1 MADKTTRTHNGPP
14 KRSHI
19 PADLKALG
27 GYANP
32 IYNSI
37 TNEHA
42 KRRYFTPRPGG
53 NSKQR

>member
-1 MADKTTRTHNGPP
+1 MADKTTRTHSGPP